1 MGFGKIPRPS
11 YSRSILRSFRSLIER
26 QIRKAEA
33 EGQLSGLKGEGKP
46 LPDRHQFEEPATAA
60 GHRIMAE
67 AGVVPR
73 EFALKEELEA
83 ARAAYKSET
92 DPDRRKTL
100 MQQIA
105 DLEMRYGLEREAY
118 REFLK

>member
-1 MGFGKIPRPS
+1 
-11 YSRSILRSFRSLIER
+11 
-26 QIRKAEA
+26 
-33 EGQLSGLKGEGKP
+33 
-46 LPDRHQFEEPATAA
+46 
-60 GHRIMAE
+60 MAE

-118 REFLK
+118 REVLK